1 MIAHK
6 SSPMPDDCPV
16 SDESRRALRNLAR
29 QAEWRGHAGAAG
41 AALDARTLRE
51 LGREIE
57 NALALAPVGE
67 PDRETWGH
75 RASESLAAC
84 CQRAQPDW
92 TPEQIA
98 ELNRLRNDALTALA
112 PGPGEAEAEAE
123 AEAAAQAASRRGR
136 DQARDPNAPH
146 PTSRLTLSSLTSRR
160 PAIIALAIVACI
172 VLIALVLALP
182 HFLSNDSAQTP
193 TASATTTIPATPTT
207 AASAAQ
213 SASPT
218 LTTSSTTLATSTPA
232 STSPSAAAPTTS
244 VASTSRVTGIQ
255 ISPDVLDG
263 DPPEVIVTANVN
275 ASGTGDVTI
284 DFTITGSSGPT
295 QVAET
300 DESGQT
306 SYDDLTQTINL
317 SQWCGQSSVKLTVSS
332 GAVSQSAP
340 IAISG
345 C

>member
-1 MIAHK
+1 
-6 SSPMPDDCPV
+6 MPDDCPV
-16 SDESRRALRNLAR
+16 SDESRRALRDLAR
-29 QAEWRGHAGAAG
+29 RAEWRGRAGAAG

-57 NALALAPVGE
+57 NALALAEE

-98 ELNRLRNDALTALA
+98 ELNRLREDALTALA

-123 AEAAAQAASRRGR
+123 AAAQAAASRR
-136 DQARDPNAPH
+136 
-146 PTSRLTLSSLTSRR
+146 PTSGLTLSSLTSRR
-160 PAIIALAIVACI
+160 PATIALAVVACI

-193 TASATTTIPATPTT
+193 TASATTTAIPTTPTA

-218 LTTSSTTLATSTPA
+218 PTTESATTTA
-232 STSPSAAAPTTS
+232 STSASPSAAAPTTS
-244 VASTSRVTGIQ
+244 SASSSHATAIT
-255 ISPDVLDG
+255 ISPDVLAG
-263 DPPEVIVTANVN
+263 DPPEVIVDGTVN
-275 ASGTGDVTI
+275 ASGTGDFTVDI
-284 DFTITGSSGPT
+284 TITGSSGQP
-295 QVAET
+295 QIMEI
-300 DESGQT
+300 DEFGQN
-306 SYDDLTQTINL
+306 SYPLAQLMNL

-332 GAVSQSAP
+332 GTVSQSAP

>member
-1 MIAHK
+1 
-6 SSPMPDDCPV
+6 MPDDCPV
-16 SDESRRALRNLAR
+16 SDESRRALRDLAR
-29 QAEWRGHAGAAG
+29 RAEWRGRAGAAG

-57 NALALAPVGE
+57 NALALAGE

-98 ELNRLRNDALTALA
+98 ELNRLRDDALTALA
-112 PGPGEAEAEAE
+112 PGPGEAEAA
-123 AEAAAQAASRRGR
+123 AEAATQAAASRR
-136 DQARDPNAPH
+136 

-160 PAIIALAIVACI
+160 PATIALAVVACI

-193 TASATTTIPATPTT
+193 TASATTTAIPTTPTA
-207 AASAAQ
+207 AASAVQ
-213 SASPT
+213 SAST
-218 LTTSSTTLATSTPA
+218 TVTTSSTTLTTSTSA
-232 STSPSAAAPTTS
+232 SASPSVAATTLS
-244 VASTSRVTGIQ
+244 ADASHVTAIQ
-255 ISPDVLDG
+255 ISPEPQQG
-263 DPPEVIVTANVN
+263 YPEVIVSGTIA

-284 DFTITGSSGPT
+284 DITITGTSGQP
-295 QVAET
+295 QVTEI
-300 DESGQT
+300 DDSGQT
-306 SYDDLTQTINL
+306 SYNLTQTVYLN
-317 SQWCGQSSVKLTVSS
+317 QWCGQSSVKLTVSS
-332 GAVSQSAP
+332 GTVSQSAP

>member
-1 MIAHK
+1 MSAHN
-6 SSPMPDDCPV
+6 SASMPDDCPV
-16 SDESRRALRNLAR
+16 SDESRRALRDLAR
-29 QAEWRGHAGAAG
+29 RAEWRGRAGAAG

-57 NALALAPVGE
+57 NALALATE

-98 ELNRLRNDALTALA
+98 ELNRLRDDALTALA
-112 PGPGEAEAEAE
+112 PGPGEAEAA
-123 AEAAAQAASRRGR
+123 AEAATQAAASRR
-136 DQARDPNAPH
+136 

-160 PAIIALAIVACI
+160 PATIALAVVACI

-193 TASATTTIPATPTT
+193 TASATTTAIPTTPTA

-213 SASPT
+213 SASATSTTESATTTATTSTSTAASASPSAVA
-218 LTTSSTTLATSTPA
+218 TTSSA
-232 STSPSAAAPTTS
+232 STSN
-244 VASTSRVTGIQ
+244 VTGIQ
-255 ISPDVLDG
+255 ISPDVVDG

-275 ASGTGDVTI
+275 ASGIGDVAI
-284 DFTITGSSGPT
+284 YFTITGSSGQP
-295 QVAET
+295 QVVEL

-306 SYDDLTQTINL
+306 SYEDLTQQINL